1 MSGKP
6 IGEREQSGTHQTNQ
20 CEKCNSYISFQFA
33 RVFGDN
39 NNRVYGCL
47 NCEKL
52 HVLREGE
59 GGTADQ

>member
-1 MSGKP
+1 M
-6 IGEREQSGTHQTNQ
+6 R
-20 CEKCNSYISFQFA
+20 CDSYISFQFA

-39 NNRVYGCL
+39 NDQVHGCL

-59 GGTADQ
+59 GGYGGG

>member
-6 IGEREQSGTHQTNQ
+6 VQRSGRTGGTQNNQ
-20 CEKCNSYISFQFA
+20 CEKCNSYVSFQFA

-39 NNRVYGCL
+39 NDRVYGCL

-59 GGTADQ
+59 GGAGR

>member
-1 MSGKP
+1 MSG
-6 IGEREQSGTHQTNQ
+6 QSIQRQKSAGGHQNNQ

-59 GGTADQ
+59 GGTGR

>member
-1 MSGKP
+1 MSGKQ
-6 IGEREQSGTHQTNQ
+6 IRREERTGSPQNNQ
-20 CEKCNSYISFQFA
+20 CEKCDSYISFQFA

-39 NNRVYGCL
+39 DNNVYGCL

-59 GGTADQ
+59 GGNTGQ